1 MDKLCI
7 SEFMNGFERVLNI
20 KLELK
25 GFNSDVLMPSECT
38 SFRADILTRHS
49 SLIAALHCS
58 NYQEGVIV
66 SAIRSTCVFPVLTS
80 QNLLLNKAPEG
91 TSILLHSIIVSC

>member
-25 GFNSDVLMPSECT
+25 AFNSDVLMPSECS
-38 SFRADILTRHS
+38 SFRADILTRRS

-80 QNLLLNKAPEG
+80 LLLNKAPEG
-91 TSILLHSIIVSC
+91 TRILLHSIIVSC